1 MGYNSCGIRIIAEQE
16 QMMENKNIILIGY
29 SGHAYV
35 VHGILTAAG
44 RKVIGY
50 CDREEKQYNPF
61 ELHYFGAEHTEEA
74 LEAFTENH
82 CFIAIGDNRIRR
94 RIYQM
99 LTPENFW
106 PVNAI
111 HPSAVMS
118 PSALLAGNCVMVS
131 AGAVINPLATI
142 GTGAICN
149 TGCIIEHE
157 CEVGAFSHIGPGAIL
172 CGNVYVGEETF
183 IGAGA
188 VVRQGIK
195 IGSNVMVGA
204 GAVVVRDIP
213 DNVTVVGTPAKVM
226 NR

>member
-1 MGYNSCGIRIIAEQE
+1 MTQH
-16 QMMENKNIILIGY
+16 KDIILIGY

-44 RKVIGY
+44 KQVTGY

-61 ELHYFGAEHTEEA
+61 NLHYHGAENTDAA
-74 LEAFTENH
+74 LKAFTDN
-82 CFIAIGDNRIRR
+82 CYFIAIGDNQIRR

-111 HPSAVMS
+111 HPAAVID
-118 PSALLAGNCVMVS
+118 PSAIVAGNCVMI
-131 AGAVINPLATI
+131 AARAVINPLATI

-172 CGNVYVGEETF
+172 CGNVHVGEDSF

-188 VVRQGIK
+188 VIRQGIT
-195 IGSNVMVGA
+195 IGSNVMIGA
-204 GAVVVRDIP
+204 GAVVVKDVA
-213 DNVTVVGTPAKVM
+213 DGVTVMGNPAK
-226 NR
+226 